1 MAIGKIAISY
11 SARTDDLER
20 RAQHPIVVAMVVW
33 LATGTI
39 AMIVREAGQ
48 LISLIPGRWHVISS
62 AGMNLAAQRQMAG
75 SRYEQHGDDRLLE
88 IFKTSSVE
96 NGEGMIFDP
105 IVPIR
110 RSDIGIP

>member
-1 MAIGKIAISY
+1 
-11 SARTDDLER
+11 
-20 RAQHPIVVAMVVW
+20 
-33 LATGTI
+33 
-39 AMIVREAGQ
+39 
-48 LISLIPGRWHVISS
+48 
-62 AGMNLAAQRQMAG
+62 MAG